1 MNAYY
6 DARIK
11 GRTTDRGMREKG
23 SLKSNK
29 IKLGWARRAFFLVK
43 IEGFERVGFRGIG
56 CFLISYKNIIIM
68 M

>member
-11 GRTTDRGMREKG
+11 GRTTDRGVREKG

-29 IKLGWARRAFFLVK
+29 IKLGGPYGLFFLLFNKVNK
-43 IEGFERVGFRGIG
+43 RERG
-56 CFLISYKNIIIM
+56 L
-68 M
+68 